1 MIEPKCTRKTYRTQS
16 LRRYPSALRR
26 PYVALCQPN
35 LAFTLVSVH
44 IAATVNQRLL
54 AYLQITRPANIVTA
68 VADILA
74 GFAASG
80 ALVMLYALPTAQWW
94 THPLTASL
102 GWLVLSTVGLYGGGI
117 VFNDVFDAELDR
129 TERPERP
136 IPRGDASGRGASI
149 LATLLLTV
157 GVLAAA
163 QVSLL
168 SALIALIV
176 AGLAVLY
183 NAWGKHQRLF
193 GPVNM
198 GLCRGGNLLL
208 GVSAVPAAVTSV
220 WFLSLITIVYIA
232 AITMISRGEVHGSN
246 RAALWGGVSMYS
258 LVISGLLALAVALS
272 VSVELVIPF
281 LLLLGFLIYPPLLRA
296 LRSNEPRL
304 IGLAVKAGVL
314 SLIVLDA
321 AIAAT
326 FGGWVFGLL
335 VLLLLPLSRWLATR
349 FAVT

>member
-1 MIEPKCTRKTYRTQS
+1 MYRF
-16 LRRYPSALRR
+16 LH
-26 PYVALCQPN
+26 QPN

-54 AYLQITRPANIVTA
+54 AYLQLTRPANIVTA

-80 ALVMLYALPTAQWW
+80 ALVMLYALPAAEWSA
-94 THPLTASL
+94 HPLAASL

-129 TERPERP
+129 AERPERP
-136 IPRGDASGRGASI
+136 IPRGNASVRGASI
-149 LATLLLTV
+149 LATGLLAM
-157 GVLAAA
+157 GVLTAA
-163 QVSLL
+163 QVSLR

-193 GPVNM
+193 GPINM

-220 WFLSLITIVYIA
+220 WFLSLIPIVYIA

-246 RAALWGGVSMYS
+246 RTALWGGVGMYYAS
-258 LVISGLLALAVALS
+258 LLARCWFWLVAVS

-321 AIAAT
+321 AVAAT
-326 FGGWVFGLL
+326 FGGWVFGLF

>member
-1 MIEPKCTRKTYRTQS
+1 M
-16 LRRYPSALRR
+16 
-26 PYVALCQPN
+26 
-35 LAFTLVSVH
+35 LAR
-44 IAATVNQRLL
+44 QKLL
-54 AYLQITRPANIVTA
+54 AYLQLTRPANIITA

-80 ALVMLYALPTAQWW
+80 ALVKLHNLLITEWW
-94 THPLTASL
+94 THPMVANL
-102 GWLVLSTVGLYGGGI
+102 GWLILSTVGLYGGGI

-129 TERPERP
+129 AERPERP
-136 IPRGDASGRGASI
+136 IPRGHASVRGASA
-149 LATLLLTV
+149 LATGLLAM

-163 QVSLL
+163 QVSVL
-168 SALIALIV
+168 SALIALAV

-183 NAWGKHQRLF
+183 NARGKHQRLF
-193 GPVNM
+193 GPLNM

-208 GVSAVPAAVTSV
+208 GMSAVPAAVTFL
-220 WFLSLITIVYIA
+220 WFLSLIPIVYIA

-246 RAALWGGVSMYS
+246 RAALWGGVGMYA
-258 LVISGLLALAVALS
+258 LVIGGLLALAIGVS
-272 VSVELVIPF
+272 VSVEVVVPF

-296 LRSNEPRL
+296 LRNDEPRL

-326 FGGWVFGLL
+326 FGGWVYGLL
-335 VLLLLPLSRWLATR
+335 VLLLLPVSRWLAIR

>member
-1 MIEPKCTRKTYRTQS
+1 M
-16 LRRYPSALRR
+16 
-26 PYVALCQPN
+26 
-35 LAFTLVSVH
+35 
-44 IAATVNQRLL
+44 NQRLL
-54 AYLQITRPANIVTA
+54 AYLQLTRPANIITA

-80 ALVMLYALPTAQWW
+80 ALVMLYALPAAEWG
-94 THPLTASL
+94 THPLVASL
-102 GWLVLSTVGLYGGGI
+102 GWLILSTVGLYGGGI

-129 TERPERP
+129 AERPERP
-136 IPRGDASGRGASI
+136 IPRGDASVRGAI
-149 LATLLLTV
+149 VLATALLAI

-163 QVSLL
+163 QVSSL
-168 SALIALIV
+168 SSLIALIV

-183 NAWGKHQRLF
+183 NAWGKHQHLF
-193 GPVNM
+193 GPINM

-208 GVSAVPAAVTSV
+208 GVSAVPASVVSV
-220 WFLSLITIVYIA
+220 WFLSLIPIVYIA
-232 AITMISRGEVHGSN
+232 AITMISRGEVHGSH
-246 RAALWGGVSMYS
+246 RAALWGGVGMYS
-258 LVISGLLALAVALS
+258 LVISGLLVLTLGVS
-272 VSVELVIPF
+272 VSVEVVVPF

-326 FGGWVFGLL
+326 FGGWIYGLL
-335 VLLLLPLSRWLATR
+335 VLVLLPVSRWLATR

>member
-1 MIEPKCTRKTYRTQS
+1 M
-16 LRRYPSALRR
+16 
-26 PYVALCQPN
+26 
-35 LAFTLVSVH
+35 LAK
-44 IAATVNQRLL
+44 QKLL
-54 AYLQITRPANIVTA
+54 AYLQLTRPANIVTA
-68 VADILA
+68 VADIMA

-80 ALVMLYALPTAQWW
+80 ALVMLYALPAAEWG
-94 THPLTASL
+94 THPLVASL
-102 GWLVLSTVGLYGGGI
+102 GWLILSTIGLYGGGI
-117 VFNDVFDAELDR
+117 VFNDVFDAELDQA
-129 TERPERP
+129 ERPERP
-136 IPRGDASGRGASI
+136 IPRGHASVRGASA
-149 LATLLLTV
+149 LATGLLAM

-163 QVSLL
+163 QVSML
-168 SALIALIV
+168 SALVALAV

-193 GPVNM
+193 GPLNM

-208 GVSAVPAAVTSV
+208 GVSAVPVAVASV
-220 WFLSLITIVYIA
+220 WFLSLIPIVYIA

-246 RAALWGGVSMYS
+246 RAALWGGVSMYT
-258 LVISGLLALAVALS
+258 LVLSGLLALAIGLS
-272 VSVELVIPF
+272 VSVEVVIPF

-321 AIAAT
+321 AVAAT
-326 FGGWVFGLL
+326 FGGWVYGLL
-335 VLLLLPLSRWLATR
+335 VLLLLPVSRWLAIR

>member
-1 MIEPKCTRKTYRTQS
+1 M
-16 LRRYPSALRR
+16 
-26 PYVALCQPN
+26 
-35 LAFTLVSVH
+35 
-44 IAATVNQRLL
+44 NQRLL
-54 AYLQITRPANIVTA
+54 AYLQLTRPANIITA

-80 ALVMLYALPTAQWW
+80 ALVTLHQLPLAEWITYPHFI
-94 THPLTASL
+94 HP

-129 TERPERP
+129 AERPERP
-136 IPRGDASGRGASI
+136 IPRGDASVRGASI
-149 LATLLLTV
+149 LATALLAM

-183 NAWGKHQRLF
+183 NAWGKHQGLF
-193 GPVNM
+193 GPINM

-208 GVSAVPAAVTSV
+208 GVSAVPTAVASV
-220 WFLSLITIVYIA
+220 WFLSLIPIVYIA

-246 RAALWGGVSMYS
+246 RAALWGGVSMYA
-258 LVISGLLALAVALS
+258 LVLGGLLALAIGLS

-296 LRSNEPRL
+296 LRSNEPHL

-326 FGGWVFGLL
+326 FGGWIYGLL
-335 VLLLLPLSRWLATR
+335 VLVLLPVSRWLATR

>member
-1 MIEPKCTRKTYRTQS
+1 M
-16 LRRYPSALRR
+16 
-26 PYVALCQPN
+26 
-35 LAFTLVSVH
+35 
-44 IAATVNQRLL
+44 NQRLL
-54 AYLQITRPANIVTA
+54 AYLQLARPANIVTA

-80 ALVMLYALPTAQWW
+80 ALVALHALPTAEWS
-94 THPLTASL
+94 THPLVASL
-102 GWLVLSTVGLYGGGI
+102 GWLILSTVGLYGGGI

-129 TERPERP
+129 AERPERP
-136 IPRGDASGRGASI
+136 IPRGDASVRGASI
-149 LATLLLTV
+149 LATLLLAM
-157 GVLAAA
+157 GVLTAA
-163 QVSLL
+163 QVSQL

-183 NAWGKHQRLF
+183 NAWGKHQRLL
-193 GPVNM
+193 GPINM

-208 GVSAVPAAVTSV
+208 GVSAIPAAVVSL
-220 WFLSLITIVYIA
+220 WFLSIIPIVYIA

-246 RAALWGGVSMYS
+246 RAALWGGVGMYA
-258 LVISGLLALAVALS
+258 LVLGGLLALAIGVS
-272 VSVELVIPF
+272 VSVEVVVPF
-281 LLLLGFLIYPPLLRA
+281 LLLLGLLIYPPLLRA

-321 AIAAT
+321 AVAAT
-326 FGGWVFGLL
+326 FGGWVFGLI
-335 VLLLLPLSRWLATR
+335 VLLLLPLSRWLAKR

>member
-1 MIEPKCTRKTYRTQS
+1 MNKK
-16 LRRYPSALRR
+16 
-26 PYVALCQPN
+26 
-35 LAFTLVSVH
+35 
-44 IAATVNQRLL
+44 LL
-54 AYLQITRPANIVTA
+54 AYTQLTRPANIVTA

-80 ALVMLYALPTAQWW
+80 AMVTLYGLPMADGWL
-94 THPLTASL
+94 HPLVASA
-102 GWLVLSTVGLYGGGI
+102 GWLVFATMGLYGGGI

-136 IPRGDASGRGASI
+136 IPRGDASVRGASI
-149 LATLLLTV
+149 LATLLLAV
-157 GVLAAA
+157 GVLAAG

-168 SALIALIV
+168 SALIALLV

-183 NAWGKHQRLF
+183 DAWGKHQRLF
-193 GPVNM
+193 GPINM

-208 GVSAVPAAVTSV
+208 GVSAVPAMVASL
-220 WFLSLITIVYIA
+220 WFLSLIPIVYIA
-232 AITMISRGEVHGSN
+232 AITMISRGEVHGGN
-246 RAALWGGVSMYS
+246 RSALWGGVGMYS
-258 LVISGLLALAVALS
+258 LVISGLLALAIMLS

-296 LRSNEPRL
+296 LRESQPRL

-321 AIAAT
+321 TIAAT
-326 FGGWVFGLL
+326 FGGWVYGLF
-335 VLLLLPLSRWLATR
+335 VLLLLPVSRWLATR

>member
-1 MIEPKCTRKTYRTQS
+1 MPAWRK
-16 LRRYPSALRR
+16 
-26 PYVALCQPN
+26 
-35 LAFTLVSVH
+35 
-44 IAATVNQRLL
+44 IL
-54 AYLQITRPANIVTA
+54 AYLQLTRPANIVTA

-74 GFAASG
+74 GFATSG
-80 ALVMLYALPTAQWW
+80 ALVMLHALPAAEWG
-94 THPLTASL
+94 THPLAASL
-102 GWLVLSTVGLYGGGI
+102 GWLILSTVGLYGGGI

-129 TERPERP
+129 KERAERP
-136 IPRGDASGRGASI
+136 IPRGDASVRGASI
-149 LATLLLTV
+149 LATALLAT

-163 QVSLL
+163 QASRL

-183 NAWGKHQRLF
+183 NAWGKHQRWF
-193 GPVNM
+193 GPINM

-208 GVSAVPAAVTSV
+208 GVSAVPVSVASV
-220 WFLSLITIVYIA
+220 WFLSLIPIVYIA

-246 RAALWGGVSMYS
+246 RAALWGGVSMYT
-258 LVISGLLALAVALS
+258 LVLGGLLALAIGLS
-272 VSVELVIPF
+272 VSIEVVIPF

-321 AIAAT
+321 AVAAT
-326 FGGWVFGLL
+326 FGGWVYGLV
-335 VLLLLPLSRWLATR
+335 VLLLLPVSRWLATR

>member
-1 MIEPKCTRKTYRTQS
+1 MNPKLS
-16 LRRYPSALRR
+16 
-26 PYVALCQPN
+26 
-35 LAFTLVSVH
+35 
-44 IAATVNQRLL
+44 
-54 AYLQITRPANIVTA
+54 AYLQLTRPANIITA

-80 ALVMLYALPTAQWW
+80 ALVVLHDFPASAWW
-94 THPLTASL
+94 THPLAASL
-102 GWLVLSTVGLYGGGI
+102 GWLILSTVGLYGGGI
-117 VFNDVFDAELDR
+117 VFNDVFDADLDR
-129 TERPERP
+129 RERPERP
-136 IPRGDASGRGASI
+136 IPRGDASVRGASG
-149 LATLLLTV
+149 LATGLLTV

-193 GPVNM
+193 GPLNM

-208 GVSAVPAAVTSV
+208 GVSAVPAAVAPW
-220 WFLSLITIVYIA
+220 WFLSLIPIVYIA
-232 AITMISRGEVHGSN
+232 AITMISRGEVHGSH
-246 RAALWGGVSMYS
+246 RAALWGGVGMYAI
-258 LVISGLLALAVALS
+258 VISGLLALAIGVS
-272 VSVELVIPF
+272 VSVEVVIPF

-296 LRSNEPRL
+296 LRSDEPRL

-326 FGGWVFGLL
+326 FGGWVYGLI
-335 VLLLLPLSRWLATR
+335 VLLLLPVSRWLATR

>member
-1 MIEPKCTRKTYRTQS
+1 MNSK
-16 LRRYPSALRR
+16 
-26 PYVALCQPN
+26 
-35 LAFTLVSVH
+35 
-44 IAATVNQRLL
+44 LL
-54 AYLQITRPANIVTA
+54 AYLQLTRPANIITA

-80 ALVMLYALPTAQWW
+80 ALVALHQLSPTAWW
-94 THPLTASL
+94 SHPLMTSL
-102 GWLVLSTVGLYGGGI
+102 GWLILSTVGLYGGGI

-129 TERPERP
+129 VERPERP
-136 IPRGDASGRGASI
+136 IPRGDASVRGASI
-149 LATLLLTV
+149 LATILLAG

-163 QVSLL
+163 QVSVL
-168 SALIALIV
+168 SALIALTV
-176 AGLAVLY
+176 AALAVLY
-183 NAWGKHQRLF
+183 DAWGKHQRIF
-193 GPVNM
+193 GPINM

-208 GVSAVPAAVTSV
+208 GVSAVPAAVVSV
-220 WFLSLITIVYIA
+220 WFLSLIPIVYIA

-246 RAALWGGVSMYS
+246 RAALWGGVGMYS
-258 LVISGLLALAVALS
+258 LVIGGLLVLAIGVS
-272 VSVELVIPF
+272 VSVELVVPF

-296 LRSNEPRL
+296 LRSNDPRL

>member
-1 MIEPKCTRKTYRTQS
+1 M
-16 LRRYPSALRR
+16 
-26 PYVALCQPN
+26 
-35 LAFTLVSVH
+35 
-44 IAATVNQRLL
+44 NQRLL
-54 AYLQITRPANIVTA
+54 AYLQLTRPANIITA

-80 ALVMLYALPTAQWW
+80 ALVMLHNLPITEWW
-94 THPLTASL
+94 THPLAASL
-102 GWLVLSTVGLYGGGI
+102 GWLILSTVGLYGGGI
-117 VFNDVFDAELDR
+117 VFNDVFDAKLDR
-129 TERPERP
+129 AERPERP
-136 IPRGDASGRGASI
+136 IPRGDASARGASI
-149 LATLLLTV
+149 LATLLLTI

-163 QVSLL
+163 QVSML

-193 GPVNM
+193 GPLNM

-208 GVSAVPAAVTSV
+208 GVSAVPAAVTSL
-220 WFLSLITIVYIA
+220 WFLSLIPIIYIA
-232 AITMISRGEVHGSN
+232 AITMISRGEVHGGN
-246 RAALWGGVSMYS
+246 RAALWGGVGMYG
-258 LVISGLLALAVALS
+258 LVLSGLLALAIGVS
-272 VSVELVIPF
+272 VSVEVVVPF

-326 FGGWVFGLL
+326 FGGWVYGLL
-335 VLLLLPLSRWLATR
+335 VLVLLPVSRWLATR

>member
-1 MIEPKCTRKTYRTQS
+1 M
-16 LRRYPSALRR
+16 
-26 PYVALCQPN
+26 
-35 LAFTLVSVH
+35 LAK
-44 IAATVNQRLL
+44 QKLL
-54 AYLQITRPANIVTA
+54 AYLQLTRPANIVTA

-80 ALVMLYALPTAQWW
+80 ALITLYVIPAPTWGA
-94 THPLTASL
+94 HPLAISL
-102 GWLVLSTVGLYGGGI
+102 GWLILSTVGLYGGGI
-117 VFNDVFDAELDR
+117 VFNDVLDAELDR
-129 TERPERP
+129 AERPERP
-136 IPRGDASGRGASI
+136 IPRGDASVRGASI
-149 LATLLLTV
+149 LATGLLV
-157 GVLAAA
+157 MGVLAAA
-163 QVSLL
+163 QVSPL
-168 SALIALIV
+168 SALIALTV

-208 GVSAVPAAVTSV
+208 GVSAVPAAVVSV
-220 WFLSLITIVYIA
+220 WFLSLIPVVYIA

-246 RAALWGGVSMYS
+246 RAALWGGVGMYA
-258 LVISGLLALAVALS
+258 LVISGLLALAIGVS
-272 VSVELVIPF
+272 VSVEVVIPF

-321 AIAAT
+321 AVAAT
-326 FGGWVFGLL
+326 FGGWVYGLL
-335 VLLLLPLSRWLATR
+335 VLLLLPVSRWLATR

>member
-1 MIEPKCTRKTYRTQS
+1 MPVRLK
-16 LRRYPSALRR
+16 
-26 PYVALCQPN
+26 
-35 LAFTLVSVH
+35 
-44 IAATVNQRLL
+44 LL
-54 AYLQITRPANIVTA
+54 AYLQLTRPANIITA

-80 ALVMLYALPTAQWW
+80 ALVMLRSLPTTEWW
-94 THPLTASL
+94 THPLAVSL
-102 GWLVLSTVGLYGGGI
+102 GWLILSTVGLYGGGI

-129 TERPERP
+129 VERPERP
-136 IPRGDASGRGASI
+136 IPRGNASVRGASA
-149 LATLLLTV
+149 LATGLLAM

-163 QVSLL
+163 QVSRL
-168 SALIALIV
+168 SALLALVV

-193 GPVNM
+193 GPLNM

-208 GVSAVPAAVTSV
+208 GVSAVPATVTSL
-220 WFLSLITIVYIA
+220 WFLSLIPIVYIA

-246 RAALWGGVSMYS
+246 RAALWGGVGMYA
-258 LVISGLLALAVALS
+258 LVIGGLLALAIGLS
-272 VSVELVIPF
+272 VSAEVVVPF

-321 AIAAT
+321 ALAAT
-326 FGGWVFGLL
+326 FGGWVYGLL
-335 VLLLLPLSRWLATR
+335 VLMLLPLSRWLATR

>member
-1 MIEPKCTRKTYRTQS
+1 M
-16 LRRYPSALRR
+16 
-26 PYVALCQPN
+26 
-35 LAFTLVSVH
+35 
-44 IAATVNQRLL
+44 
-54 AYLQITRPANIVTA
+54 
-68 VADILA
+68 
-74 GFAASG
+74 
-80 ALVMLYALPTAQWW
+80 
-94 THPLTASL
+94 
-102 GWLVLSTVGLYGGGI
+102 
-117 VFNDVFDAELDR
+117 
-129 TERPERP
+129 
-136 IPRGDASGRGASI
+136 
-149 LATLLLTV
+149 

-163 QVSLL
+163 QVSTL

-183 NAWGKHQRLF
+183 NAWGKRQRLF
-193 GPVNM
+193 GPLNM

-208 GVSAVPAAVTSV
+208 GVSAVPAAVTSL
-220 WFLSLITIVYIA
+220 WSLSLIPIVYIA
-232 AITMISRGEVHGSN
+232 AITMISRGEVHGGN
-246 RAALWGGVSMYS
+246 RAALWGGVGMYT
-258 LVISGLLALAVALS
+258 LVIGGLLALAIGVS
-272 VSVELVIPF
+272 VSVEVVVPF

-326 FGGWVFGLL
+326 FGGWVYGLL